1 MRNMVKDNL
10 NLSQLQ
16 NQYQCETLNAQSV
29 VKLGCLVYFNYFCQL
44 PFIFKKKKT
53 NLPKI
58 EALFVEI
65 CCIFFVYLCEVSTYY
80 NETNR

>member
-29 VKLGCLVYFNYFCQL
+29 VNEDVVYFNSFCQL
-44 PFIFKKKKT
+44 PFILKKKT